1 MDCCRHA
8 LSLLNAN
15 ASVYPSVVAQ
25 GMLNRLKEES
35 QLLNFTDNVCV
46 TYIFKICFSLMEQNP
61 SSLLK
66 NGNSG
71 IPDEILCQLYEAVL
85 KLAKNSRS
93 TKISLDALKLVLSV
107 PRTWYFVK
115 DLLGKGTNVTFDCV
129 QVVVRH
135 LTAPVMYLRDGA
147 LRETLS
153 SMASSSSPLSKFT
166 SGEGA
171 DDHLSPVGANSGK
184 LNPDNLFFPLV
195 MRNCVRLGNFLT
207 CRPEGLSLVMTTNRR
222 RPSNKKSNIENNQQQ
237 EDGGDDRNSFEW
249 TKRPSFTSETSK
261 ISKSAWDIERENL
274 SFLDE
279 ILRPVGQVLIG
290 MIRQI
295 KVSVIPYPHALAD
308 IVKALIWTAPEPV
321 YDIDTDKVDH
331 LDLWEWLSQQLSSS
345 SGMIGS
351 DLCMDIIRNIA
362 GR

>member
-1 MDCCRHA
+1 MHCCRHA

-25 GMLNRLKEES
+25 GMLNRLKEET
-35 QLLNFTDNVCV
+35 QLLNFTDNICI
-46 TYIFKICFSLMEQNP
+46 TSIFKICFSLMEQSP
-61 SSLLK
+61 SMPRK
-66 NGNSG
+66 NGDSG
-71 IPDEILCQLYEAVL
+71 ISDEILCQLYEAVL

-115 DLLGKGTNVTFDCV
+115 DLLAKGTNVTFDCV

-135 LTAPVMYLRDGA
+135 LTAPVMYLRDGV
-147 LRETLS
+147 LRENLS
-153 SMASSSSPLSKFT
+153 SSTTPSSSPLSKFT
-166 SGEGA
+166 SKEGGT
-171 DDHLSPVGANSGK
+171 DDHLAPVGANSGK

-207 CRPEGLSLVMTTNRR
+207 CRPEGLSLAMAMNRR
-222 RPSNKKSNIENNQQQ
+222 RSSHKIENNQQQ
-237 EDGGDDRNSFEW
+237 VDGGDDRNSFEW
-249 TKRPSFTSETSK
+249 TKRPSLSSETSK

-279 ILRPVGQVLIG
+279 ILRPIGQILIG
-290 MIRQI
+290 MIRQV
-295 KVSVIPYPHALAD
+295 KVSVTPYPHALAD
-308 IVKALIWTAPEPV
+308 IVKALLWTAPEPV
-321 YDIDTDKVDH
+321 YDIDTDRVSH
-331 LDLWEWLSQQLSSS
+331 LDLWDWLSQQLSSS
-345 SGMIGS
+345 LGMIGS